1 MTLNAEDRC
10 LVSRRD
16 KEKFYSAIFDMM
28 TSEMTVNLNMLG
40 SFVKNVL
47 FCLGVNKFISLFL
60 V

>member
-1 MTLNAEDRC
+1 MTLNAEVRC

-47 FCLGVNKFISLFL
+47 FCLGVN
-60 V
+60 